1 MCVGH
6 CGRHGVYGIKKDT
19 LVSELMDGSVGIY
32 GFFIR
37 QMLFVGR
44 LKRNNLL
51 KEDRLNKNNMG
62 NFAFINIQED
72 TACMFFFLPFLAVHN

>member
-37 QMLFVGR
+37 QMLFVER
-44 LKRNNLL
+44 LMIHFSIVPQIA
-51 KEDRLNKNNMG
+51 E
-62 NFAFINIQED
+62 
-72 TACMFFFLPFLAVHN
+72 P

>member
-37 QMLFVGR
+37 QIDALCGKTNDTF
-44 LKRNNLL
+44 
-51 KEDRLNKNNMG
+51 LNSSP
-62 NFAFINIQED
+62 D
-72 TACMFFFLPFLAVHN
+72 C